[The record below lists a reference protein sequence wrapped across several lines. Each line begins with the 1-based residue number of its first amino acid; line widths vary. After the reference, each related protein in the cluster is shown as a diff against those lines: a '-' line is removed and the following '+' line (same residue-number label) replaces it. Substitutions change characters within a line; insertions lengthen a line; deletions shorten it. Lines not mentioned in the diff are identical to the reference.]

1 LPGPALPYNPACL
14 VPTGAQPLTKTAIQ
28 VIDRAAALLDA
39 LGRAGGDAS
48 LKVLTADT
56 GLHPSTA
63 SRILASLLAH
73 GFVERGEGSGRYR
86 LGVRLLQLAARVGR
100 QLDVRREAP
109 PIMEWL
115 RDQVGETVN
124 LSLRDRDEVVYVERV
139 ASSRMVRVEQV
150 VGSRAP
156 LHVTAVGKLFLG
168 EGGGA
173 EVRSY
178 ALRTGLPRYTRH
190 TIVSAETLVR
200 AAGSALAQGFAFD
213 DEEAELGVGCIGV
226 LIRNAEGHAVA
237 GLSVSAP
244 RARRSDAWVPLVQEA
259 GRRLSARL
267 GYLESVAAPSAEG

>member
-1 LPGPALPYNPACL
+1 M
-14 VPTGAQPLTKTAIQ
+14 
-28 VIDRAAALLDA
+28 
-39 LGRAGGDAS
+39 
-48 LKVLTADT
+48 
-56 GLHPSTA
+56 
-63 SRILASLLAH
+63 
-73 GFVERGEGSGRYR
+73 
-86 LGVRLLQLAARVGR
+86 LQLSARVGR

-115 RDQVGETVN
+115 RDEVGETVN

-139 ASSRMVRVEQV
+139 SSSQMVRVEQV

-168 EGGGA
+168 EAGNA

-178 ALRTGLPRYTRH
+178 ALRTGLPRYTKH
-190 TIVSAETLVR
+190 TIVSAEALGK
-200 AAGSALAQGFAFD
+200 AAAVGIAQGFAFD

-226 LIRNAEGHAVA
+226 LVRNADGQAVA

-244 RARRSDAWVPLVQEA
+244 RARRQDAWVPLVQEA

-267 GYLESVAAPSAEG
+267 GYLDPPVVEN

>member
-1 LPGPALPYNPACL
+1 MI
-14 VPTGAQPLTKTAIQ
+14 KTAIQ

-39 LGRAGGDAS
+39 LAREGGSAS
-48 LKVLTADT
+48 LKVLSADAE
-56 GLHPSTA
+56 LHPSTA
-63 SRILASLLAH
+63 SRILTSLMAH
-73 GFVERGEGSGRYR
+73 GYVEREGSGRYK
-86 LGVRLLQLAARVGR
+86 LGVRLLQLAARVGT
-100 QLDVRREAP
+100 QLDVRRLAP

-139 ASSRMVRVEQV
+139 TSSQMMRVEQV

-168 EGGGA
+168 ESGDA

-178 ALRTGLPRYTRH
+178 ALRTGLPQYTRYS
-190 TIVSAETLVR
+190 IRETEALVR
-200 AAGSALAQGFAFD
+200 EARKALAQGFAYD

-226 LIRNAEGHAVA
+226 LVRDAQGLAVA

-244 RARRSDAWVPLVQEA
+244 RERRREEWVPLVKDA
-259 GRRLSARL
+259 GRRLSERL
-267 GYLESVAAPSAEG
+267 GYLESTPTSAVGDHSR

>member
-1 LPGPALPYNPACL
+1 M
-14 VPTGAQPLTKTAIQ
+14 TKTAIQ

-39 LGRAGGDAS
+39 LARAGGIAN
-48 LKVLTADT
+48 LKVLSADT

-63 SRILASLLAH
+63 SRILTSLMAH
-73 GFVERGEGSGRYR
+73 GYVEREGSGRYK
-86 LGVRLLQLAARVGR
+86 LGVRLLQLAAKVGT
-100 QLDVRREAP
+100 QLDVRRLAP
-109 PIMEWL
+109 PVMEWL

-139 ASSRMVRVEQV
+139 TSSQMMRVEQV

-168 EGGGA
+168 VGGDS

-178 ALRTGLPRYTRH
+178 ALRTGLPPYTRH
-190 TIVSAETLVR
+190 SIREAETLVR
-200 AAGSALAQGFAFD
+200 EARQAVAQGYAFD

-226 LIRNAEGHAVA
+226 LVRDAEGRAVA

-244 RARRSDAWVPLVQEA
+244 RERRRDAWVALVKEA
-259 GRRLSARL
+259 GARLSERL
-267 GYLESVAAPSAEG
+267 GYDPDGMHQPADAPRPPH

>member
-1 LPGPALPYNPACL
+1 M
-14 VPTGAQPLTKTAIQ
+14 TKTAIQ

-39 LGRAGGDAS
+39 LAREGGMAS
-48 LKVLTADT
+48 LKVLSADA

-63 SRILASLLAH
+63 SRILTSLMAH
-73 GFVERGEGSGRYR
+73 GYVERQGSGKYK
-86 LGVRLLQLAARVGR
+86 LGVRLLQLAAKVET

-139 ASSRMVRVEQV
+139 ASSRMMRVEQV

-168 EGGGA
+168 IGGDA
-173 EVRSY
+173 EVRGY
-178 ALRTGLPRYTRH
+178 ALRTGLPQYTRNS
-190 TIVSAETLVR
+190 VKDAETLVKEVR
-200 AAGSALAQGFAFD
+200 KARELGFAYD
-213 DEEAELGVGCIGV
+213 DEEAELGVGCIGALV
-226 LIRNAEGHAVA
+226 RNAQGEAVA

-244 RARRSDAWVPLVQEA
+244 RHRRRDEWAALVVDAA
-259 GRRLSARL
+259 SRISGRL
-267 GYLESVAAPSAEG
+267 

>member
-1 LPGPALPYNPACL
+1 MYNAARHAKSKDPAM
-14 VPTGAQPLTKTAIQ
+14 TKTAIQ

-48 LKVLTADT
+48 LKVLSAET

-63 SRILASLLAH
+63 SRILASLMAH
-73 GFVERGEGSGRYR
+73 GLVERGEGSGRFR

-115 RDQVGETVN
+115 RDQIGETVN

-139 ASSRMVRVEQV
+139 ASSQTVRVEQV

-156 LHVTAVGKLFLG
+156 LHVTAVGKLFLAASG
-168 EGGGA
+168 EA

-178 ALRTGLPRYTRH
+178 ALRTGLPRYTKH
-190 TIVSAETLVR
+190 TIVSAEALSK
-200 AAGSALAQGFAFD
+200 AAAQAQAQGFAFD

-226 LIRNAEGHAVA
+226 LIRNADGQAVA

-244 RARRSDAWVPLVQEA
+244 RGRRDNAWVPLVQEA
-259 GRRLSARL
+259 GRRLSERL
-267 GYLESVAAPSAEG
+267 GYVGPAPD

>member
-1 LPGPALPYNPACL
+1 M
-14 VPTGAQPLTKTAIQ
+14 TKTAIQ

-39 LGRAGGDAS
+39 LARAGGIAN
-48 LKVLTADT
+48 LKVLSADT

-63 SRILASLLAH
+63 SRILTSLMAH
-73 GFVERGEGSGRYR
+73 GYVEREGSGRYK
-86 LGVRLLQLAARVGR
+86 LGVRLLQLAAKVGT
-100 QLDVRREAP
+100 QLDVRRLAP
-109 PIMEWL
+109 PVMEWL

-139 ASSRMVRVEQV
+139 TSSQMMRVEQV

-168 EGGGA
+168 VGGDS

-178 ALRTGLPRYTRH
+178 ALRTGLPPYTRH
-190 TIVSAETLVR
+190 SIREAETLVR
-200 AAGSALAQGFAFD
+200 EARQAVAQGYAFD

-226 LIRNAEGHAVA
+226 LVRDAEGRAVA

-244 RARRSDAWVPLVQEA
+244 RERRQDAWVPLVKEA
-259 GRRLSARL
+259 GARLSERL
-267 GYLESVAAPSAEG
+267 GYDPDGMHQPADAPRPPH